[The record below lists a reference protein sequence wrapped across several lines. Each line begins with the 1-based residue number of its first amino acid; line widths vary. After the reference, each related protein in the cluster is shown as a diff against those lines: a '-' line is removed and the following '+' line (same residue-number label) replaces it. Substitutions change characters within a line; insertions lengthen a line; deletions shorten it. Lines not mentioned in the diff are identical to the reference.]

1 MLDQDVAATQLRVA
15 TAQFS
20 DAHVVSVNG
29 DLDLHTS
36 PRLEAELL
44 GLREDGAMKVIVDLV
59 DVPFID
65 STGLGVLVRAAKQA
79 RLNRGCLIL
88 VSNDPRTLRVL
99 EITGLNRVFT
109 IERSLA
115 DAVGAVLDVG
125 AA

>member
-1 MLDQDVAATQLRVA
+1 MLHQDIAATHLRVA
-15 TAQFS
+15 TAQFA

-29 DLDLHTS
+29 DLDLHTA
-36 PRLEAELL
+36 PRLEGELE
-44 GLREDGAMKVIVDLV
+44 GLRADGARKVIVDLI

-65 STGLGVLVRAAKQA
+65 STALGVLVRAAKQA
-79 RLNRGCLIL
+79 RASGAKLIL

-125 AA
+125 PV

>member
-1 MLDQDVAATQLRVA
+1 MLDQDVASTHLRVT
-15 TAQFS
+15 TAQFA

-29 DLDLHTS
+29 DLDLHTA
-36 PRLEAELL
+36 PRLEGELAELH
-44 GLREDGAMKVIVDLV
+44 ESGATKVIVDLI

-65 STGLGVLVRAAKQA
+65 STALGVLVRAAKRA
-79 RLNRGCLIL
+79 GTSGSKLIL

-99 EITGLNRVFT
+99 EITGLDRVFT